1 MDGRVCMVT
10 GSNSGIGKATA
21 MALAKLGS
29 TIVMVCRDRNRGES
43 SRAEIRERS
52 GNESIDLMIADLSSL
67 QSVRQ
72 LAGDFVQKYKRLD
85 VLINNAGLVC
95 LTRSTTVDGLETT
108 FSVNYL
114 SQFLLTNLLLPVLR
128 TSTPARIV
136 CVSSSSHYG
145 AGTDFDPKALRR
157 YSIMRAYGQSKLA
170 QILFTHELA
179 RRLEGSG
186 VTINCLHPGAVATK
200 MWSRFPMPLNYLSK
214 VVTVFLKSPEE
225 GAETVLYLASS
236 PEVDG
241 VSGKYFVNRKEAE
254 SSSVSY
260 NAEAA
265 TRLWQLSEELTGL
278 SR

>member
-1 MDGRVCMVT
+1 MDSRVCMVT

-43 SRAEIRERS
+43 SRVEIRERS

-72 LAGDFVQKYKRLD
+72 FAGDFIQKYKRLD

-95 LTRSTTVDGLETT
+95 LTKSTTVDGLETT

-128 TSTPARIV
+128 TSAPARIV
-136 CVSSSSHYG
+136 CVSSNSHYR

-186 VTINCLHPGAVATK
+186 VTINCLHPGAVATN
-200 MWSRFPMPLNYLSK
+200 MWNRFPMPLNYLSK

-225 GAETVLYLASS
+225 GAETVVYLASS
-236 PEVDG
+236 PEVEG
-241 VSGKYFVNRKEAE
+241 VSGKYFVNKKEAE
-254 SSSVSY
+254 SSRASY
-260 NAEAA
+260 DAEAA

-278 SR
+278 PR